1 MARVGRRGALY
12 LAVSTTAAGL
22 LLSLASSLPAILAGL
37 VLITA
42 GFFAGHAV
50 ASSSVSH
57 TAKHGRAQA
66 SALYQSAY
74 YLGSS
79 AGGTLG
85 AVAFHAA
92 GWPATVLLGI
102 LAVLGV
108 VSVTL
113 YGSHAARAE
122 RRTHRLHLVHARH

>member
-1 MARVGRRGALY
+1 
-12 LAVSTTAAGL
+12 
-22 LLSLASSLPAILAGL
+22 
-37 VLITA
+37 
-42 GFFAGHAV
+42 
-50 ASSSVSH
+50 VSH

-74 YLGSS
+74 YLAPARAARS
-79 AGGTLG
+79 AQSPST
-85 AVAFHAA
+85 A

-113 YGSHAARAE
+113 YGSHAPAPSAAPTACTWHPPATDLRFPS
-122 RRTHRLHLVHARH
+122 